1 MLISKS
7 THQCRETCS
16 TGREDNMDN
25 EKDILI
31 NLLKELIIK
40 YSEEV
45 KSSKINRTYS
55 DKVPENMKI
64 EQ

>member
-1 MLISKS
+1 
-7 THQCRETCS
+7 
-16 TGREDNMDN
+16 MDN